1 VCERPITPGQTWK
14 FTPEGGKVHYYCAEG
29 AQRNPGPEYTTM
41 KSRLDQEGA
50 AIARRLHPGEFGQ
63 PVGRDYFRFKLY
75 QDPEA
80 VVPGWSGMLPREKQG
95 AEKQLYSA
103 YLRAAQRI
111 LAGGSVENPAS
122 LDLSWLQEG
131 DTFAPD
137 FGGQMLK
144 QRVSLYRN
152 SDGRELTVAVEDVL
166 AFNSEPVRLSATSP
180 YRREVGIWTTP
191 IGPTRSRRGFLRDSR
206 YSLVFEG
213 VPGYAYGEKWRLRR
227 VGVENPAGPTF
238 HEAMVAAKSAGARI
252 GDTSGFEPWLVK
264 AKLDQRSPQVVE
276 ALRGEFWRG
285 VEQGE
290 SPAAKGQATHRG
302 IKIWKTAEGWK
313 TAVEP
318 ESLFD
323 SYREAKEFVEA
334 QARNPRQDYV
344 IQFFG
349 HGYVMPFGVGGEA
362 ARRGKAEFTNDARR
376 AAVFTRDQAL
386 SFVGPGTPYYGQV
399 AVVKLSEALVAQRK
413 FGMRNPHESC
423 NPYDYETTAREFGMN
438 LGGRGPRVQT
448 VKAWVK
454 KAQRQL
460 DEHRAWLRSKGYED
474 DGVVEKMERKIRWWE
489 IALEEYARKR
499 RVA

>member
-1 VCERPITPGQTWK
+1 VCDRPITPGQTWK

-29 AQRNPGPEYTTM
+29 SQ
-41 KSRLDQEGA
+41 Q
-50 AIARRLHPGEFGQ
+50 
-63 PVGRDYFRFKLY
+63 
-75 QDPEA
+75 
-80 VVPGWSGMLPREKQG
+80 
-95 AEKQLYSA
+95 
-103 YLRAAQRI
+103 
-111 LAGGSVENPAS
+111 NPAH

-166 AFNSEPVRLSATSP
+166 AFNSEPVRLSSTSP
-180 YRREVGIWTTP
+180 YRREVGIWATP

-213 VPGYAYGEKWRLRR
+213 VPGYAYGEKWRLRSAR
-227 VGVENPAGPTF
+227 VENPAGPTF
-238 HEAMVAAKSAGARI
+238 HEAMGLARAAGARI

-334 QARNPRQDYV
+334 QARNP
-344 IQFFG
+344 
-349 HGYVMPFGVGGEA
+349 
-362 ARRGKAEFTNDARR
+362 
-376 AAVFTRDQAL
+376 
-386 SFVGPGTPYYGQV
+386 
-399 AVVKLSEALVAQRK
+399 
-413 FGMRNPHESC
+413 HESC

-448 VKAWVK
+448 VRAWVK